1 MSLINQMLK
10 DLESRRNPSLPGG
23 DLLPGERN
31 VASPRGARPLM
42 LILIVLVLLLAVGLA
57 YVWQQSRGLQVVT
70 PTSPPPAPASAPV
83 AVTQPAPAQEPERRT
98 VTTRQAPAVIT
109 SRQPP
114 QRQETAANK
123 PASTVT
129 PARLSGISP
138 SVVDGSWQPREF
150 TLRGE
155 SLSDALQVVVSWN
168 GKEKVLSQERVQWL
182 DSNSA
187 RISLVTGN
195 SDEIW
200 RIAVIHPDGSRSDS
214 VDFEV
219 IASPYTSRGD
229 STSNTSNTSSS
240 VNDGQMEKVIR
251 PPSSS
256 ERADKLYQQGYRA
269 LQQRQADSAE
279 RLWQQALKIE
289 PTHLKSREGL
299 VALTLSQG
307 RKVEATR
314 LLEEAVTY
322 HPESGQFAMLH
333 ARLLAEQGDS
343 AAAIAALEQAMGRT
357 EQQPQLFA
365 LAAALYQQ
373 QHQFD
378 NSIRSYQRAL
388 QLQPQQS
395 NWWMGL
401 GISLE
406 GAAKTAEAIS
416 AYKEAQQR
424 GGLNKESQ
432 SYVAQRLDALE

>member
-10 DLESRRNPSLPGG
+10 DLESRRNPTLPDGG
-23 DLLPGERN
+23 LLPGDRA
-31 VASPRGARPLM
+31 VAASRGMRPLT

-57 YVWQQSRGLQVVT
+57 YVWQQSSRVQTVTPPAPVVT
-70 PTSPPPAPASAPV
+70 PTATPQPEPKIRVVSPQPV
-83 AVTQPAPAQEPERRT
+83 TT
-98 VTTRQAPAVIT
+98 VTTP
-109 SRQPP
+109 RQPERVKEAP
-114 QRQETAANK
+114 VELPRAAPTN
-123 PASTVT
+123 T
-129 PARLSGISP
+129 ARLSGVSP
-138 SVVDGSWQPREF
+138 SVVDGSWQPRDF

-155 SLSDALQVVVSWN
+155 SLNAALQVVISW
-168 GKEKVLSQERVQWL
+168 GTKEKILPKGRVQWL

-195 SDEIW
+195 SDDIW
-200 RIAVIHPDGSRSDS
+200 RIALIHPDGRRSTP

-219 IASPYTSRGD
+219 IASPYASKGETTP
-229 STSNTSNTSSS
+229 ST

-251 PPSSS
+251 PPSNS
-256 ERADKLYQQGYRA
+256 EKADQLYQQGYRA
-269 LQQRQADSAE
+269 LQQRKADKAE
-279 RLWQQALKIE
+279 RLWQQALKTE
-289 PTHLKSREGL
+289 PAHRKSREGL

-307 RKVEATR
+307 RKVEAST
-314 LLEEAVTY
+314 LLEEAVVH

-333 ARLLAEQGDS
+333 ARLLAEQGDT
-343 AAAIAALEQAMGRT
+343 AAAIVALEQAMGRT

-373 QHQFD
+373 QRHFD
-378 NSIRSYQRAL
+378 NSIRAYQRAL

-406 GAAKTAEAIS
+406 GAAKKEEAIS

-432 SYVAQRLDALE
+432 TYVRQRLETLE